1 MRILVVD
8 DHQVVRAGVRAL
20 LEADPDIEVCGEG
33 IDGLDAIGKV
43 RELLPDAVVM
53 DVSMPNLS
61 GIEAT
66 RELVSLY
73 PQIRVVMLSQHDFPH
88 IMEQALNAGA
98 CAYVVKSA
106 ANTDLLKALKEKTA
120 SPRMS
125 IYGSTRT
132 DTKIQEILR
141 RNAALEAA
149 LRESEERFRLA
160 QQAARIG
167 TFDLNLRTG

>member
-8 DHQVVRAGVRAL
+8 DQQVVRAGVRAL

-33 IDGLDAIGKV
+33 IDGLDAIGKA

-73 PQIRVVMLSQHDFPH
+73 PEIRVVMLSQHDFPH
-88 IMEQALNAGA
+88 IIQQSLNAGA

-106 ANTDLLKALKEKTA
+106 VKTDLLKALKEKTA
-120 SPRMS
+120 THR

-132 DTKIQEILR
+132 NTKVQEILR
-141 RNAALEAA
+141 RSAELEAA
-149 LRESEERFRLA
+149 LRESEQRFKLA
-160 QQAARIG
+160 QQAA
-167 TFDLNLRTG
+167 